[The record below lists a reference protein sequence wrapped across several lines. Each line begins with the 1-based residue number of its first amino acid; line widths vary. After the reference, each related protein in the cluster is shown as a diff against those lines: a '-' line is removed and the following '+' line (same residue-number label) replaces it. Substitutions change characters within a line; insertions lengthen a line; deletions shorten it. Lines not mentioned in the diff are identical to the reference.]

1 MTEYKLK
8 CRNAQQGIVTPQP
21 QLVVQNHVAMNMQQH
36 HAAGG
41 SDDDDEGDDD
51 GGED

>member
-1 MTEYKLK
+1 MQEYKLK
-8 CRNAQQGIVTPQP
+8 CRNAQQGIVTPPQP
-21 QLVVQNHVAMNMQQH
+21 PVNHVAVNIQQH
-36 HAAGG
+36 HG